1 MGKSKTELMEHRK
14 PTVNEK
20 RVDRIQSE
28 KTDHSNPE
36 KFSLGQNQY
45 KVIVFLAL

>member
-28 KTDHSNPE
+28 KNRS
-36 KFSLGQNQY
+36 Q
-45 KVIVFLAL
+45 